1 MITLQ
6 SIRIR
11 NFRAVAEATFKP
23 LEEGITGIFG
33 SNGAGKTT
41 FLSATM
47 FALYGVYPPDASL
60 ASLRREGSEGECSV
74 SVLFKH
80 LGQTVEVL
88 RELKGKANKVIV
100 NVYVDGIPQTVTSVG
115 AANQWV
121 IKRLGIDAAGFMTA
135 FVVRQKELDLLI
147 TARPAERKQ
156 IIEKLAGIDTINF
169 ALKAAREDENQ
180 AKKVLATLPG
190 SEAGV
195 DEAENQLN
203 LLTGKLDQLNAN
215 KDSLYAEQQRLTLK
229 QRSVQVDFNK
239 MKDEELENFKRASS
253 LENLAKELASLEDQK
268 SKLSYLASVKDTD
281 DVESL
286 RAEHK
291 KLVSDIK
298 EKHNTLISARLE
310 QNTRRNTISQ
320 EISKIEANNAV
331 IESLQVVEETKIDL
345 EAKFIEAESVR
356 AASLERKSILLS
368 KKSDLVES
376 IALLAHS
383 TACPTCHSDLADPA
397 RLIRSFESSVGE
409 YTVEINNLMLALG
422 AAVNVIEDST
432 VKLTALTKRETLN
445 GENEDASFK
454 IEAAQSADNESEI
467 NELEASISAMEE
479 SKQQVT
485 ELGIRAANLVTDR
498 SSLQVIVEKIDLNLI
513 ETDALEAL
521 TTTTKISFS
530 PEGLNK
536 LRLSLASLQIEID
549 GNTPKLDTVSSE
561 KSATESR
568 LNMAKITYKNFSEQ
582 WARKKTL
589 MHNQERLV
597 LTTDMLDK
605 FRSDSISSLAPE
617 LSEFATAL
625 ISDMTNGDFNEIR
638 LDDEFNA
645 SVVDSSGTI
654 RSVSWLSGGEVSA
667 VALAMRIAIGFLITG
682 GNPQLLWLDEVL
694 TAQDTDR
701 RTAMLSMIRA
711 LPIDQIVLI
720 NHTHEAADIVDKS
733 VTLIKDLAKGSYI
746 ADE

>member
-47 FALYGVYPPDASL
+47 FALYGTYPPDASL

-121 IKRLGIDAAGFMTA
+121 IKRLGIDSAGFMTA
-135 FVVRQKELDLLI
+135 FVVRQKELDQLI

-215 KDSLYAEQQRLTLK
+215 RDNLYAAQQQLILK
-229 QRSVQVDFNK
+229 QRSAQVDFNK

-253 LENLAKELASLEDQK
+253 LEGLAKELASLEDQK
-268 SKLSYLASVKDTD
+268 GKLSYLASVKDTD

-291 KLVSDIK
+291 KLVSNIK

-310 QNTRRNTISQ
+310 QNTRRNTVSQ

-331 IESLQVVEETKIDL
+331 IDSLPVVKETKIDL
-345 EAKFIEAESVR
+345 EAMFIEAESVR
-356 AASLERKSILLS
+356 AVSLERKSILLS
-368 KKSDLVES
+368 KKSDLTES

-383 TACPTCHSDLADPA
+383 TACPTCHSDLEDPA
-397 RLIRSFESSVGE
+397 RLIRSFESAVTE
-409 YTVEINNLMLALG
+409 YTSEISDLMLALG
-422 AAVNVIEDST
+422 AAVNTIESST
-432 VKLTALTKRETLN
+432 AKLTALNRQEDLKT
-445 GENEDASFK
+445 ENENAALK
-454 IEAAQSADNESEI
+454 IEVAQAADNETEI
-467 NELEASISAMEE
+467 NELEASISTLEE
-479 SKQQVT
+479 SKQRVT
-485 ELGIRAANLVTDR
+485 ELGIRASNLTADR
-498 SSLQVIVEKIDLNLI
+498 NSLQVIIEKIDLNLI
-513 ETDALEAL
+513 ETDALDAL

-530 PEGLNK
+530 PDGLNK
-536 LRLSLASLQIEID
+536 LRVSLATLQVEID
-549 GNTPKLDTVSSE
+549 VNTPKLDTVSSDR
-561 KSATESR
+561 SATESR
-568 LNMAKITYKNFSEQ
+568 LNMAKISYKNSSEQ
-582 WARKKTL
+582 WVRKKNL

-645 SVVDSSGTI
+645 SVVDSKGTI

-733 VTLIKDLAKGSYI
+733 VTLIKDLVKGSYI